1 MGYITYPRTSGSKK
15 DIKRAQAILVLIEQ
29 LLLSFNP
36 NDLSLLLTLV
46 SRIGW
51 ANLPPALRH
60 KLLQLLYYDLFRR
73 INARK
78 IEDAK
83 AHRSTVN
90 IMTKALVDVA
100 FTLSNKTAF
109 NEAEL
114 PLHEYLTASGH
125 WAVSLGQKVNPVHY
139 SQDLLIFDNGIHVIL
154 TAGMSRE
161 KYDTDQQKQ
170 IRTAARLYDT
180 DALQTLK
187 VAHKQGMLVT
197 LNLLANY
204 IIKGNTDMGY
214 DLEAIPKSLMD
225 YHSVRY
231 EVLKL
236 IKPFNNYNQSAH
248 ANNLPQQK
256 IHGGKNI
263 SFAFYLTTLIRE
275 SALSFWVEDSQTR
288 GTECRFLTIQLI
300 SIARIFITQRREPT
314 LLVWSEEIE
323 IALIDFFTT
332 VRVKRVTNSSPRL
345 YLQKEAEVLAAC
357 IKQELLQHPLSS
369 NESMPLLTACP
380 TAMLDIVTKLPNLES
395 SENEYIEFL

>member
-36 NDLSLLLTLV
+36 DNLSLLLTLV
-46 SRIGW
+46 ARIGW
-51 ANLPPALRH
+51 ANLPPALRN
-60 KLLQLLYYDLFRR
+60 KLLQLLYYDIF
-73 INARK
+73 NKVSARK
-78 IEDAK
+78 VENAK

-90 IMTKALVDVA
+90 VMTKALIDVA
-100 FTLSNKTAF
+100 FTISNKTAS
-109 NEAEL
+109 NEADM
-114 PLHEYLTASGH
+114 PLHEHLTASGH
-125 WAVSLGQKVNPVHY
+125 WAVSLGKKVGPVHY
-139 SQDLLIFDNGIHVIL
+139 SQDLLIFNNGMHVIL
-154 TAGMSRE
+154 TADMSCG
-161 KYDTDQQKQ
+161 KYDNDQQKK

-180 DALQTLK
+180 DTLQALK
-187 VAHKQGMLVT
+187 AAHKQGMLVT
-197 LNLLANY
+197 LNLLADY
-204 IIKGNTDMGY
+204 IIEGNTDRGY
-214 DLEAIPKSLMD
+214 DLEAIPKNLMG
-225 YHSVRY
+225 YHSARH

-236 IKPFNNYNQSAH
+236 INPFNSSAH

-300 SIARIFITQRREPT
+300 SIARKLIKQRCEPT
-314 LLVWSEEIE
+314 LLAWSEEIE
-323 IALIDFFTT
+323 SALIEFFTT
-332 VRVKRVTNSSPRL
+332 VRVKRVTNSLPRM

-357 IKQELLQHPLSS
+357 IKQELLQHSLCS
-369 NESMPLLTACP
+369 NESIPILQACP
-380 TAMLDIVTKLPNLES
+380 IAMSDILTKLPNLES

>member
-36 NDLSLLLTLV
+36 SDLSLLLTLV

-78 IEDAK
+78 VEDAK

-90 IMTKALVDVA
+90 IITKALVDVA

-109 NEAEL
+109 DEAEL

-125 WAVSLGQKVNPVHY
+125 WAVLLGQKVNPVHY

-154 TAGMSRE
+154 TAGMSRG

-170 IRTAARLYDT
+170 IRAAARLYDT
-180 DALQTLK
+180 DTLQALK
-187 VAHKQGMLVT
+187 AAHKQGMLVT
-197 LNLLANY
+197 LNLLADY

-214 DLEAIPKSLMD
+214 DLEAIPKSLME
-225 YHSVRY
+225 YHSARH

-236 IKPFNNYNQSAH
+236 INPFNPSAH

-256 IHGGKNI
+256 IHRGKNI
-263 SFAFYLTTLIRE
+263 SFAFYLATLIRE

-314 LLVWSEEIE
+314 LLAWSEEIE
-323 IALIDFFTT
+323 SALIDFFTT

-357 IKQELLQHPLSS
+357 IKQELLQHTLSS

>member
-15 DIKRAQAILVLIEQ
+15 DIKRAQAILTLIEQ

-46 SRIGW
+46 ARIGW
-51 ANLPPALRH
+51 ANLPPALRN

-78 IEDAK
+78 VVDAK
-83 AHRSTVN
+83 SHRSTVN
-90 IMTKALVDVA
+90 MITKALVDVA
-100 FTLSNKTAF
+100 FTISNKADLNKANLT
-109 NEAEL
+109 
-114 PLHEYLTASGH
+114 LHERLTASGH
-125 WAVSLGQKVNPVHY
+125 WAVSLGQNIDSAHY

-161 KYDTDQQKQ
+161 KYNTDQQKQ
-170 IRTAARLYDT
+170 IRTAARLYDSNT
-180 DALQTLK
+180 LQTIK
-187 VAHKQGMLVT
+187 TAHKQGMLVT
-197 LNLLANY
+197 LNLLADY
-204 IIKGNTDMGY
+204 IVKGNTDMGY
-214 DLEAIPKSLMD
+214 DLEAIPKNLMD

-256 IHGGKNI
+256 SHSGKDI
-263 SFAFYLTTLIRE
+263 SFAFYLTTLIGE

-300 SIARIFITQRREPT
+300 IIARRFITQRREPT
-314 LLVWSEEIE
+314 LLAWSEEIE

-332 VRVKRVTNSSPRL
+332 VRVKRAINSSPRL
-345 YLQKEAEVLAAC
+345 YLKKEAEVLAAC

-369 NESMPLLTACP
+369 NKSVPILAAFP
-380 TAMLDIVTKLPNLES
+380 TAMPDIVTKLPNLES

>member
-29 LLLSFNP
+29 LLLSFDP
-36 NDLSLLLTLV
+36 NNLSLLLTLIT
-46 SRIGW
+46 RIGW

-78 IEDAK
+78 VEDAK
-83 AHRSTVN
+83 AHRNTVN
-90 IMTKALVDVA
+90 MMTKALVDVA
-100 FTLSNKTAF
+100 FTISNKIPS

-114 PLHEYLTASGH
+114 SLHERLTASGH

-154 TAGMSRE
+154 NAGMSRG
-161 KYDTDQQKQ
+161 KYGTDRQKE

-180 DALQTLK
+180 DTLQTLK
-187 VAHKQGMLVT
+187 VAHKKGMLVT
-197 LNLLANY
+197 LNLLADY

-214 DLEAIPKSLMD
+214 DLEVIPKNLME
-225 YHSVRY
+225 YCSVRY

-236 IKPFNNYNQSAH
+236 IKPFNSYNQSAH
-248 ANNLPQQK
+248 ANNLSQQK

-300 SIARIFITQRREPT
+300 IIARKIITQRLEPT
-314 LLVWSEEIE
+314 LLAWSEEIE
-323 IALIDFFTT
+323 SALIEFFTT
-332 VRVKRVTNSSPRL
+332 VRVKRVADRSPRL
-345 YLQKEAEVLAAC
+345 YCQKEAEVLAAC
-357 IKQELLQHPLSS
+357 IKQELLQHPLCS
-369 NESMPLLTACP
+369 NESMPILKSCP
-380 TAMLDIVTKLPNLES
+380 IAMPNIAIKLPNLES